1 MGPVVVLQGGGQMT
15 ILIKP
20 FLYLIAFGPL
30 AVLFASVFGL
40 ACWLLMVCV
49 RAIFVA
55 NFTWRFKTATHGRFQ
70 NQRRLSISEET
81 PNEDQRPLGPVLPG
95 LRPSGLGDGPNDAAL
110 RALSMPVE
118 ARVSAND

>member
-1 MGPVVVLQGGGQMT
+1 MT

-49 RAIFVA
+49 RAIA
-55 NFTWRFKTATHGRFQ
+55 KWPEIQDAIIDAMM
-70 NQRRLSISEET
+70 RLEKA
-81 PNEDQRPLGPVLPG
+81 
-95 LRPSGLGDGPNDAAL
+95 LRPYLQAIQ
-110 RALSMPVE
+110 
-118 ARVSAND
+118 

>member
-1 MGPVVVLQGGGQMT
+1 MP

-49 RAIFVA
+49 RVIRNYANLPRLHLRPPAIGHKSLKYQEQSVQRCLVFD
-55 NFTWRFKTATHGRFQ
+55 
-70 NQRRLSISEET
+70 QRRGAAIS
-81 PNEDQRPLGPVLPG
+81 LPHAHPRSAQQ
-95 LRPSGLGDGPNDAAL
+95 LVRRSSDWAREQIADPAL
-110 RALSMPVE
+110 QNLVGR
-118 ARVSAND
+118 

>member
-1 MGPVVVLQGGGQMT
+1 MT

-49 RAIFVA
+49 RAISLGR
-55 NFTWRFKTATHGRFQ
+55 FTWLQVSARSARGQSTSSTDATNAGELAVARLAPSGPPAYAHVPMGRRQ
-70 NQRRLSISEET
+70 SQEEAKRWKRRVSS
-81 PNEDQRPLGPVLPG
+81 LPG
-95 LRPSGLGDGPNDAAL
+95 RL
-110 RALSMPVE
+110 
-118 ARVSAND
+118 

>member
-1 MGPVVVLQGGGQMT
+1 MT

-49 RAIFVA
+49 RAISLA
-55 NFTWRFKTATHGRFQ
+55 SFTWPAGGARSARGRYSSSTDATNAGEVAAAKAGAV
-70 NQRRLSISEET
+70 N
-81 PNEDQRPLGPVLPG
+81 RP
-95 LRPSGLGDGPNDAAL
+95 
-110 RALSMPVE
+110 RAE
-118 ARVSAND
+118 C

>member
-1 MGPVVVLQGGGQMT
+1 MP

-20 FLYLIAFGPL
+20 FLYLIVFGQV

-49 RAIFVA
+49 RAISVA
-55 NFTWRFKTATHGRFQ
+55 NFTWRFKTATYGRFQ
-70 NQRRLSISEET
+70 NSRLSISEET

-95 LRPSGLGDGPNDAAL
+95 LRHLPGLRPSGLDDGPNGAAL
-110 RALSMPVE
+110 RVPAE
-118 ARVSAND
+118 ARVGAND

>member
-1 MGPVVVLQGGGQMT
+1 VT

-49 RAIFVA
+49 RAISLA
-55 NFTWRFKTATHGRFQ
+55 SFTWLQVSA
-70 NQRRLSISEET
+70 
-81 PNEDQRPLGPVLPG
+81 RPAGPVLFINRRTESDSQVPFP
-95 LRPSGLGDGPNDAAL
+95 RPRTPSVPQRSDFN
-110 RALSMPVE
+110 R
-118 ARVSAND
+118 